1 MTVAISAEN
10 VSKKYLIR
18 HRPQESYR
26 TLRDALANGAVS
38 LFRRS
43 KPEAQEEF
51 WALQNVCFT
60 LQEGDRLG
68 IIGRNGAGKST
79 LLKILSRVTEP
90 TTGRVMLK
98 GRVASLLE
106 VGTGFHPELTG
117 RENVYLNGA
126 VLGMSRTEIKKKFD
140 DIVAFAGVEQ
150 FIDMPVKR
158 YSSGMY
164 VRLAFSIAAH
174 IDPTILIVDEV
185 LAVGDLQFQQRCLS
199 RMKEFE
205 SAGGTVLFVTHNME
219 AMTALCSRAIVLDD
233 GRVIFDGSA
242 ADGRDTYIQSQSSRE
257 HSVEKNSGRGGSG
270 LARTYSVAVRPA
282 RGQGQI
288 VTGSG
293 ITIEVRFHRE
303 ETLPADAQLE
313 LGIGIDTIEGAR
325 LFTSRSS
332 WMGVTYGRHGLEN

>member
-1 MTVAISAEN
+1 
-10 VSKKYLIR
+10 
-18 HRPQESYR
+18 
-26 TLRDALANGAVS
+26 
-38 LFRRS
+38 
-43 KPEAQEEF
+43 
-51 WALQNVCFT
+51 
-60 LQEGDRLG
+60 
-68 IIGRNGAGKST
+68 
-79 LLKILSRVTEP
+79 
-90 TTGRVMLK
+90 
-98 GRVASLLE
+98 
-106 VGTGFHPELTG
+106 
-117 RENVYLNGA
+117 LNGA
-126 VLGMSRTEIKKKFD
+126 VLGMGRAEIKKKFD

-185 LAVGDLQFQQRCLS
+185 LAVGDLQFQQRCIS

-219 AMTALCSRAIVLDD
+219 AMTALCSRAIVLDH

-242 ADGRDTYIQSQSSRE
+242 ADGRDTYLQLQSSRE
-257 HSVEKNSGRGGSG
+257 HTVEKNSRRDGSG
-270 LARTYSVAVRPA
+270 LARACSVAVQPA
-282 RGQGQI
+282 RGQGQV

-293 ITIEVRFHRE
+293 ITIEVRFRRE

-313 LGIGIDTIEGAR
+313 LGIGIDTIDGAR

-332 WMGVTYGRHGLEN
+332 WTGVTYGRHGLENTAFCELESLPLVPGTYLVSIALIYLNETLDFIQHCASFELVADEAEVYKHRLDGFGSLQIPCRFR